1 MFLGD
6 LKKSLNEMRTDAQ
19 RRIGDYQKEVLAAEK
34 EVVSAEKRLAKT
46 KEALER
52 SLDYRSKYVILPAS
66 SLEITRVGSFEVP
79 HVEP

>member
-6 LKKSLNEMRTDAQ
+6 MKKSLNEMRTGAQ
-19 RRIGDYQKEVLAAEK
+19 CRIGDYQKEVMAAEK

-52 SLDYRSKYVILPAS
+52 SLDYKSK
-66 SLEITRVGSFEVP
+66 
-79 HVEP
+79 